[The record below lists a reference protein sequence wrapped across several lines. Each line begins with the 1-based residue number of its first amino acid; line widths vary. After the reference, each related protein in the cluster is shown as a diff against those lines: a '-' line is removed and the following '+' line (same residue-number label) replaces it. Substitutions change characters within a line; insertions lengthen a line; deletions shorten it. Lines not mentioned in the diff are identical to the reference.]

1 MNLLFVGDVHAA
13 DKPPSGRV
21 DDYRSTV
28 MQKLSEVGLLAATQ
42 NSEAVFFTGDIFH
55 SKQGNRVSDRLR
67 QLLIVL
73 FKLYPCP
80 VYVVPGNHDMGM
92 SGLSSLKNQPLGTLE
107 EAGAIKILT
116 KAQRMGKGDTAFW
129 IIPRPYDTDAEGFH
143 TGKTDPGYYS
153 LTREEEIL
161 IEHGQSNA
169 PVIGVAHGSLLPP
182 GDTRQS
188 PYVDVSDIPGIE
200 NYDLYV
206 SGHIHENM
214 GIYSLSANEQQPTYF
229 ANLGSVART
238 ARTQANYS
246 RQVQVLMQGVTRHG
260 ILQVQALDIPGVLP
274 ALEVFEAKGTSPMD
288 EAPTAEVTNLVKALG
303 HGLQSDTMSWPE
315 LLASID
321 VDSDVKKLVQA
332 LLEEAEA

>member
-143 TGKTDPGYYS
+143 TGETDPSYYS
-153 LTREEEIL
+153 LTEEETKDIL
-161 IEHGQSNA
+161 GEGYVR
-169 PVIGVAHGSLLPP
+169 VIGLAHGSLLPP
-182 GDTRQS
+182 GDTRQY
-188 PYVDVSDIPGIE
+188 PYVDVSTIPNIE
-200 NYDLYV
+200 DYDLYV
-206 SGHIHENM
+206 SGHIHEPL
-214 GIYSLSANEQQPTYF
+214 GKHLIGHHTIF
-229 ANLGSVART
+229 ANPGSLLRT
-238 ARTQANYS
+238 ARDTANYL
-246 RQVQVLMQGVTRHG
+246 RNVQVLSV
-260 ILQVQALDIPGVLP
+260 DIEPQELIINEVPISQEP
-274 ALEVFEAKGTSPMD
+274 ALEVFGRKDSEDKVDMGNADISSFVDLLGKGLRADSLSIPD
-288 EAPTAEVTNLVKALG
+288 LLAETGETIEPKVKAKVQEHL
-303 HGLQSDTMSWPE
+303 E
-315 LLASID
+315 AAS
-321 VDSDVKKLVQA
+321 
-332 LLEEAEA
+332 